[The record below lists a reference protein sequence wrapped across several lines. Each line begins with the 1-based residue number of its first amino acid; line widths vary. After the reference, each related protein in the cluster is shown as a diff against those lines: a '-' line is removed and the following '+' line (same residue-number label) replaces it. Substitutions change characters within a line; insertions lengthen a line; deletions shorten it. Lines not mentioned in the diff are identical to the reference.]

1 MEKIR
6 DRKKR
11 GKKSSSGGTQD
22 DVSTTSRDSNNSSN
36 SNSNTS
42 LPSIAASSTTSTTA
56 TTMNYTTST
65 AAATGNMR
73 LPMSDKRALFQE
85 KVRQSNEACQNADFQ
100 RAIRLYTEALDLDP
114 ANHILYSNRSAAH
127 VKLKDFERALT
138 DAIKARELN
147 PKWPKAYYRQGV
159 ALQCLGRHAD
169 ALAAFSSGLAQ
180 DPKSLQL
187 LAGLVEAAVK
197 SPLKDNFEPTYKQ
210 LVSMNLDKSPFVI
223 ISVIGQELL
232 AAGYHASSLVV
243 LESALKIGKVVVV
256 VDVVFCDW
264 VFIH

>member
-1 MEKIR
+1 MHEGLHIYSSAVAVYR
-6 DRKKR
+6 RNKKNSFYVFLSLPQ
-11 GKKSSSGGTQD
+11 KSSSGGTQD

-42 LPSIAASSTTSTTA
+42 LPSIAASSTTSTA
-56 TTMNYTTST
+56 AATMNYTTST
-65 AAATGNMR
+65 AAAAGNVR

-147 PKWPKAYYRQGV
+147 PKWPKVGIV
-159 ALQCLGRHAD
+159 
-169 ALAAFSSGLAQ
+169 
-180 DPKSLQL
+180 
-187 LAGLVEAAVK
+187 
-197 SPLKDNFEPTYKQ
+197 T
-210 LVSMNLDKSPFVI
+210 
-223 ISVIGQELL
+223 ISFFFLF
-232 AAGYHASSLVV
+232 
-243 LESALKIGKVVVV
+243 
-256 VDVVFCDW
+256 FCS
-264 VFIH
+264 